1 MPLPASRPSLERVA
15 SEIELPPPKPRSV
28 FDASYHRDHTAH
40 IWGHMIS
47 SSPSP
52 PASPNRTLPHMF
64 DDGDSSPPK
73 SGSPSRTR
81 SASPTRRTPR
91 LAQGTMVRTHSNVG
105 VQRTRLSTGRTRVA
119 GRVTLEW
126 ACANAKRLPSSPLR
140 PSDETPKAK
149 RETRGTPKST
159 VDGGMDQEDD
169 TEAEADA
176 RTEVSEETE
185 AVTPSEGRSVAS
197 IDVASST
204 WSSRGSFSSDI
215 SASGMVTSRTL
226 RRQTRDR
233 GSPAAWLTQSSGR
246 TIRNLNGRT
255 LPKDVV
261 AKGSEPVDVVPASPA
276 SAVSPSTSPNSPQEI
291 EAALVLCGL
300 SAFGRS

>member
-1 MPLPASRPSLERVA
+1 MPLAAPRPSLERVA
-15 SEIELPPPKPRSV
+15 SQIELPPPKSRSV

-52 PASPNRTLPHMF
+52 PASPNRTLPHRS
-64 DDGDSSPPK
+64 DDGDSSSQS
-73 SGSPSRTR
+73 SGSLSRTR

-91 LAQGTMVRTHSNVG
+91 PAQNNMARTHSDVG
-105 VQRTRLSTGRTRVA
+105 AQRTRVHAGRTRTT

-149 RETRGTPKST
+149 RETRGTSKNT
-159 VDGGMDQEDD
+159 IDGDMDQEGD
-169 TEAEADA
+169 TETEADA

-185 AVTPSEGRSVAS
+185 AVTPSEGRSIAS
-197 IDVASST
+197 VDVASST
-204 WSSRGSFSSDI
+204 WSPRGSFSSDV
-215 SASGMVTSRTL
+215 SASGMMSRTL
-226 RRQTRDR
+226 RRQARDR
-233 GSPAAWLTQSSGR
+233 ESPAAWLTQGSGR
-246 TIRNLNGRT
+246 TIRNLNGHT
-255 LPKDVV
+255 SPKDVV
-261 AKGSEPVDVVPASPA
+261 KKGSEPVDDVVRTSSSTTVLP
-276 SAVSPSTSPNSPQEI
+276 SASPNSPQEI

-300 SAFGRS
+300 SACGRS